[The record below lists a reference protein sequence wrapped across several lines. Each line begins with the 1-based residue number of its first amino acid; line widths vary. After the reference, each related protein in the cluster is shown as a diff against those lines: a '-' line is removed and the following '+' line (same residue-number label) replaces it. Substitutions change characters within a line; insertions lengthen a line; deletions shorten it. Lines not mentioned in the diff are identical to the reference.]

1 MIVCVPQRLQ
11 VVNFH
16 SLYMCCMFT
25 TVAEITEMLQHLC
38 YSGEGVSGKP
48 FFAFM
53 VEVHTAGLA
62 FRLSATCGLLLS
74 AQYTQ

>member
-16 SLYMCCMFT
+16 SLYMCCMLT
-25 TVAEITEMLQHLC
+25 TVAEITVMLQ
-38 YSGEGVSGKP
+38 GVSGKP

-74 AQYTQ
+74 AQHTQ